1 MQVTPT
7 PRDRRVI
14 YATTFFRATATA
26 LSGVVLGVYPL
37 ALGFSS
43 DAVGTIVTAGLSG
56 AALATLIAM
65 FYGDRF
71 ARRDFLITL
80 SLLSAAGAVA
90 AVFLGSTV
98 LALAACAF
106 FGMLN
111 GMGRDRGAALVLE
124 QAILPSTTT
133 DRERTKVFAYYNVI
147 QDAGHVAGSL
157 LAASPRALR
166 EVTELDHAQSL
177 KAALLVYAALFLVCA
192 LIYLFLSKST
202 DSRQPGTK
210 IVVSPESRKLLT
222 KISAL
227 FLLDS
232 LGGGFL
238 TTALLSYF
246 FFTRFEVSEA
256 TIAVLFASARGL
268 NAVSHFGASW
278 LAKRIGLVKTMVYT
292 HIPSSLLLATV
303 AFAPNFPVA
312 AVLFLIREGLVEMD
326 VPTRQSYVMAVVRP
340 EERTVASAV
349 THLVRMG
356 AWAVGPVFAGAMM
369 SGVALA
375 TPLFAAS
382 AMKIT
387 YDVLLYRAF
396 INIAPPEER
405 DR

>member
-1 MQVTPT
+1 VAPS
-7 PRDRRVI
+7 RDRRII
-14 YATTFFRATATA
+14 YAATFLRATAIS
-26 LSGVVLGVYPL
+26 LCGVVLGIYPIT
-37 ALGFSS
+37 LGLGAE
-43 DAVGTIVTAGLSG
+43 AVGTIVTAGLSG

-71 ARRDFLITL
+71 GRRAFLIGL
-80 SLLSAAGAVA
+80 SLLSAAGAVC

-98 LALAACAF
+98 LTLAACAF

-133 DRERTKVFAYYNVI
+133 DQERTRVFAYYNVF

-157 LAASPRALR
+157 LAAVVLSNAFYIY
-166 EVTELDHAQSL
+166 
-177 KAALLVYAALFLVCA
+177 AALLLACAVC
-192 LIYLFLSKST
+192 YTQLSKSSEAASMDKVT
-202 DSRQPGTK
+202 
-210 IVVSPESRKLLT
+210 VSAGSKRLLA

-232 LGGGFL
+232 LGGGLL

-246 FFTRFEVSEA
+246 FFTRFDASEA
-256 TIAVLFASARGL
+256 AIAFLFAGARAM
-268 NAVSHFGASW
+268 NAVSHLGASW
-278 LAKRIGLVKTMVYT
+278 LAKRIGLVRTMVFT

-303 AFAPNFPVA
+303 AFAPSFPVA
-312 AVLFLIREGLVEMD
+312 AILFLIREGLVEMD

-356 AWAVGPVFAGAMM
+356 AWAVGPIFAGSLM

-375 TPLFAAS
+375 TPLFAA
-382 AMKIT
+382 AGMKIT
-387 YDVLLYRAF
+387 YDILLYRAF
-396 INIAPPEER
+396 IGVAPPEEQLPGR
-405 DR
+405 EKRA